1 MPEAR
6 FASSAASAWRRV
18 PRAATD
24 AVCDVRILYQRLFR
38 GVGEERLLEEVRARC
53 VSDVVSGSGLDVH

>member
-1 MPEAR
+1 
-6 FASSAASAWRRV
+6 
-18 PRAATD
+18 
-24 AVCDVRILYQRLFR
+24 VRILYQRLFR